1 MRYVK
6 AGFDPDSR
14 SFVHDPRPYLEL
26 LPGLLTE
33 LPPGAAEFA
42 GQPGRYDRRDR
53 RTVTNLLLGAMRLE
67 DDVRLAVEAR
77 FEPHFATHDG
87 GLTIRYEDVRSFTV
101 DVDDE
106 NSPFDKRL
114 GHLLLDEVLPHEHG
128 CSHEIAFELGSVT
141 IVCGDLRALWNDT
154 SNG

>member
-6 AGFDPDSR
+6 AGFDPDTKA
-14 SFVHDPRPYLEL
+14 FVHDPRPYQAL
-26 LPGLLTE
+26 LPGLLAE

-42 GQPGRYDRRDR
+42 GQDGRYDRRDR
-53 RTVTNLLLGAMRLE
+53 RTVTNLLLGTMRLD
-67 DDVRLAVEAR
+67 DDVRLGLEAR

-87 GLTIRYEDVRSFTV
+87 GLTIRYRDVRTFAVT
-101 DVDDE
+101 VDDE
-106 NSPFDKRL
+106 MSPFDKRL

-141 IVCGDLRALWNDT
+141 VVCGDLQARWDA
-154 SNG
+154 